1 MEGNGRI
8 TINYN
13 IELKSHTKTKEILLH
28 LVPIQISEADM
39 YKEMYRKMKEE
50 KDKME

>member
-8 TINYN
+8 TIKYK
-13 IELKSHTKTKEILLH
+13 IVLKSHKKAKEILLH
-28 LVPIQISEADM
+28 LIPTQISEADM
-39 YKEMYRKMKEE
+39 YKEIYRKMKEE